1 MRYWWYFLVVF
12 VVLLVGCGRQRRYAD
27 IDNYATPVAVEIE
40 RFDVAVATADTSDM
54 YRSVVQLY
62 NDYPVFMPLFVDQ
75 ILEVEPTDT
84 VYVAE
89 LMRNFLCD
97 SIYRDVNDYTLETFS
112 DLDSIE
118 GELSKSF
125 GRLRYFYPQITIPE
139 LYLFVS
145 GFNRQVLFTD
155 DILALGSDMYL
166 GADYPLYEEVT
177 YRYMHYG
184 MRPACVPVDMV
195 SVVLFRN
202 FRQPL
207 TNPNLLDEMLYRGK
221 MMYFLSVLFPDAAP
235 NEIMN
240 YTLDQWDWCD
250 YFERRIWSTILDSK
264 DLFATDNLTIT
275 KYVNDGPFTGP
286 VSQDSP
292 GRLGTW
298 VGWRIVDSFMEHNP
312 EVSMQELLQMTD
324 SQKLLEMSDYRP

>member
-1 MRYWWYFLVVF
+1 MMRRWCALGILI
-12 VVLLVGCGRQRRYAD
+12 VLLTGCGRQRRYAD
-27 IDNYATPVAVEIE
+27 IDNYATPVTVGIQ

-54 YRSVVQLY
+54 YQSVRRLY
-62 NDYPVFMPLFVDQ
+62 DGFPVFMPLFVDQ
-75 ILEVEPTDT
+75 ILEVEPRDT
-84 VYVAE
+84 GYVAE

-97 SIYRDVNDYTLETFS
+97 SLYRTVNDYTLEVFS
-112 DLDSIE
+112 DLDAITD
-118 GELSKSF
+118 ELAMAF
-125 GRLRYFYPQITIPE
+125 GRLRYFYPQIAIPD

-202 FRQPL
+202 FRQTL
-207 TNPNLLDEMLYRGK
+207 ANPNLLDEMLYRGK
-221 MMYFLSVLFPDAAP
+221 MMYLLSVLFPDTAP

-240 YTLDQWDWCD
+240 YTPEQWDWCD
-250 YFERRIWSTILDSK
+250 YFERKIWSTILDSK
-264 DLFATDNLTIT
+264 NLFATDNLTIT

-298 VGWRIVDSFMEHNP
+298 VGWRIIDSFMEHNP
-312 EVSMQELLQMTD
+312 EVTMQELLEMTD

>member
-118 GELSKSF
+118 GELSKAF

-184 MRPACVPVDMV
+184 MRLACVPVDMV

-240 YTLDQWDWCD
+240 YTPDQWDWCD

-298 VGWRIVDSFMEHNP
+298 VGWRIVDSFMEHNL
-312 EVSMQELLQMTD
+312 EVSMQDLLQMTD

>member
-1 MRYWWYFLVVF
+1 MRYWWYLLVVF
-12 VVLLVGCGRQRRYAD
+12 AVLLVGCGRQRRYAD
-27 IDNYATPVAVEIE
+27 IDSYATPVAVEIE

-112 DLDSIE
+112 NLDSIE
-118 GELSKSF
+118 GELSKAF

-240 YTLDQWDWCD
+240 YTPEQWDWCD

-312 EVSMQELLQMTD
+312 EVCMQELLQMTD
-324 SQKLLEMSDYRP
+324 SQELLEMSDYRP